1 MNCFLIFLFF
11 GKHYFSYTRMN
22 IPKENE
28 MLIKKVILSEKQQSK
43 VRDVRMESI
52 QKKKLCCQ
60 MSYSI
65 VRRDER

>member
-1 MNCFLIFLFF
+1 
-11 GKHYFSYTRMN
+11 MN